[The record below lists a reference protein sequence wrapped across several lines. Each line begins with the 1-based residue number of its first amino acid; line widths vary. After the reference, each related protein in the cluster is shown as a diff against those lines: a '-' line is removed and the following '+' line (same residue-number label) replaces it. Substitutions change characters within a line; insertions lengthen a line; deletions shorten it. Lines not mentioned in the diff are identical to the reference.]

1 MNRPMNLSM
10 NIFATVKTRI
20 DAVIGE
26 LMAEGALP
34 TGLDLS
40 KVSAE
45 PPREAAHGDVTT
57 NAAMVLS
64 KPAGKAPK
72 DIATLLVERFQKMPD
87 VTAASIAGP
96 GFINLKLADKIW
108 RDALRDVLVTG
119 TAYGDGQAGQGEKIN
134 VEYVSANPTG
144 PMHVGHARGAV
155 FGDVLAR
162 LLAKAGFAVTK
173 EYYINDAGGQVDH
186 VARALRMRYLQAL
199 GRITEDDVQAALAR
213 KEIMYG
219 GDYLIP
225 VAEALKA
232 RDGDKWAAVN
242 DDAVWIPVLR
252 DFTVAY
258 MMKVVKEDLA
268 ALSVQHDV
276 FTSEKALVDAGK
288 VDDALA
294 FLEKAGLTYTGV
306 LEPPK
311 GKTPDDW
318 EPRPQLLFK
327 ATEFGDE
334 VDRPLKKSDGT
345 WTYFAGDIAY
355 HKNKV
360 DRGFTN
366 LVNVWGADHGG
377 YVKRVQAA
385 LKALTAGKGTLDV
398 KLCQMVRVLNNGEP
412 VKMSKRAGTFVTMR
426 DLLDEVGKDVVRFIM
441 LTRKNDAPLDFD
453 YAKVREK
460 SRENPVF
467 YVQYAHAR
475 GRSVLR
481 HAAEMFPGADLTDAG
496 LAKADFARLTDSD
509 EIGVL
514 RTLANWP
521 RTVEG
526 AAFAHEPHRLASY
539 MYELASQF
547 HALWN
552 KGNDAA
558 ELRFLQPQDQS
569 VSVARLALVRGV
581 GLVIASGLAVFGVEP
596 VEEMR

>member
-1 MNRPMNLSM
+1 M
-10 NIFATVKTRI
+10 NIFATLKSRI
-20 DAVIGE
+20 DAAIGE
-26 LMAEGALP
+26 LVAEGALP
-34 TGLDLS
+34 EGLDLS
-40 KVSAE
+40 RVSAE
-45 PPREAAHGDVTT
+45 PPRETSHGDVAT
-57 NAAMVLS
+57 NAAMVLA
-64 KPAGKAPK
+64 KPTGKNPK
-72 DIATLLVERFQKMPD
+72 ELATLFAARFKKMPD
-87 VTAASIAGP
+87 VTDVSVAGP
-96 GFINLKLADKIW
+96 GFINIKLDDRIW
-108 RDALRDVLVTG
+108 RDGLRDVLVEG

-155 FGDVLAR
+155 VGDALAR

-173 EYYINDAGGQVDH
+173 EYYINDAGGQVDN
-186 VARALRMRYLQAL
+186 VARALRMRYLQTL
-199 GRITEDDVQAALAR
+199 GKITEVDVQGALER
-213 KEIMYG
+213 KEIQYG

-225 VAEALKA
+225 VAEALAA
-232 RDGDKWAAVN
+232 RDADKWASVE
-242 DDAVWIPVLR
+242 DEAVWIPALR

-258 MMKVVKEDLA
+258 MMKLVKEDLL
-268 ALSVQHDV
+268 ALGVHHDV
-276 FTSEKALVDAGK
+276 FSSEKALVEAGK
-288 VDDALA
+288 VDGALV
-294 FLEKAGLTYTGV
+294 FLESEGLTYTGV

-334 VDRPLKKSDGT
+334 VDRPVKKSNGT

-355 HKNKV
+355 HKDKV

-385 LKALTAGKGTLDV
+385 LKALSNGKGKLDV
-398 KLCQMVRVLNNGEP
+398 QLCQMVRVLNNGEP

-426 DLLDEVGKDVVRFIM
+426 DLIEEVGKDVVRFIM

-453 YAKVREK
+453 YAKVMEK

-475 GRSVLR
+475 GRSVFR
-481 HAAEMFPGADLTDAG
+481 HAAEMFPTADLSDGG
-496 LAKADFARLTDSD
+496 LAKADFARLVDPD

-521 RTVEG
+521 RTIEG
-526 AAFAHEPHRLASY
+526 AAFAHEPHRLAFY

-547 HALWN
+547 HGLWN

-558 ELRFLQPQDQS
+558 ELRFLQPADQS

-581 GLVIASGLAVFGVEP
+581 GLVIASGLTVFGVEP

>member
-1 MNRPMNLSM
+1 M
-10 NIFATVKTRI
+10 NIFATFKSRI

-26 LMAEGALP
+26 LAAEGALP
-34 TGLDLS
+34 AGLDLAR
-40 KVSAE
+40 VAAE
-45 PPREAAHGDVTT
+45 PPREASHGDVTT
-57 NAAMVLS
+57 NAAMVLA

-72 DIATLLVERFQKMPD
+72 EIANLLVARLKKVAD
-87 VTAASIAGP
+87 VTDASVAGP
-96 GFINLKLADKIW
+96 GFINLKLNDEIW
-108 RDALRDVLVTG
+108 RSGLRDVLTTG
-119 TAYGDGQAGQGEKIN
+119 TSYGDGAPGQHGVIN

-155 FGDVLAR
+155 VGDALAR
-162 LLAKAGFAVTK
+162 LLAKAGFTVTK

-186 VARALRMRYLQAL
+186 VARALRARYLQAL
-199 GRITEDDVQAALAR
+199 GKLSEEDVQGMLQR

-219 GDYLIP
+219 GDYLVP

-232 RDGDKWAAVN
+232 RDGDKWAAAT
-242 DDAVWIPVLR
+242 DDKVWIPVLR

-258 MMKVVKEDLA
+258 MMKAVKEDLE
-268 ALSVQHDV
+268 ALGVHHDV
-276 FTSEKALVDAGK
+276 FSSEKALVDAGK
-288 VDDALA
+288 VDDALK
-294 FLEKAGLTYTGV
+294 FLENAGLTYTGV

-327 ATEFGDE
+327 ATQFGDE
-334 VDRPLKKSDGT
+334 VDRPVKKSDGS

-355 HKNKV
+355 HKDKV
-360 DRGFTN
+360 DRGFNN
-366 LVNVWGADHGG
+366 LVNIWGADHGG

-385 LKALTAGKGTLDV
+385 LKALTAGKGALDV
-398 KLCQMVRVLNNGEP
+398 QLCQMVRVLNNGEP
-412 VKMSKRAGTFVTMR
+412 VKMSKRAGTFVTLR

-453 YAKVREK
+453 YAKVMEK

-475 GRSVLR
+475 GRSVFRL
-481 HAAEMFPGADLTDAG
+481 AKEMFPAADLSDGG
-496 LAKADFARLTDSD
+496 LAKADLARLTDPD

-514 RTLANWP
+514 RTIANWP

-526 AAFAHEPHRLASY
+526 AALAHEPHRLAFY

-547 HALWN
+547 HGLWN
-552 KGNDAA
+552 KGN
-558 ELRFLQPQDQS
+558 EETHLRFLQPEDQS
-569 VSVARLALVRGV
+569 VSCARLALVRGV

>member
-1 MNRPMNLSM
+1 M
-10 NIFATVKTRI
+10 NIFATFKSRI

-34 TGLDLS
+34 AGLDLTR
-40 KVSAE
+40 VAAE
-45 PPREAAHGDVTT
+45 PPREASHGDVTT
-57 NAAMVLS
+57 NAAMVLA

-72 DIATLLVERFQKMPD
+72 DIANLLVERLKKVAD
-87 VTAASIAGP
+87 VTDASVAGP
-96 GFINLKLADKIW
+96 GFINLKLADEIW
-108 RDALRDVLVTG
+108 RGALRDVLTTG
-119 TAYGDGQAGQGEKIN
+119 TAYGDGTPGQHGVIN

-155 FGDVLAR
+155 VGDALAR
-162 LLAKAGFAVTK
+162 LLAKAGFLVTK

-186 VARALRMRYLQAL
+186 VARALRARYLQAL
-199 GRITEDDVQAALAR
+199 GQLSEEDVQGMLQR

-219 GDYLIP
+219 GDYLVP

-232 RDGDKWAAVN
+232 RDGDTWAN
-242 DDAVWIPVLR
+242 ETDEKVWIPVLR

-258 MMKVVKEDLA
+258 MMNVVKQDLT
-268 ALSVQHDV
+268 ALGVHHDV
-276 FTSEKALVDAGK
+276 FSSEKALVDAGK
-288 VDDALA
+288 VDAALK
-294 FLEKAGLTYTGV
+294 FLSDAGLTYTGV

-327 ATEFGDE
+327 ATDFGDE
-334 VDRPLKKSDGT
+334 VDRPVKKSDGS

-355 HKNKV
+355 HKDKV

-385 LKALTAGKGTLDV
+385 LKALTAGKGSLDV
-398 KLCQMVRVLNNGEP
+398 QLCQMVRVLNNGEP
-412 VKMSKRAGTFVTMR
+412 VKMSKRAGTFVTLR

-453 YAKVREK
+453 YAKVMEK

-475 GRSVLR
+475 GRSVFRL
-481 HAAEMFPGADLTDAG
+481 AKEMFPGADLSDSG
-496 LAKADFARLTDSD
+496 LAKADLSRLTDPD
-509 EIGVL
+509 EMGVL
-514 RTLANWP
+514 RTIANWP

-526 AAFAHEPHRLASY
+526 AALAHEPHRLAFY

-547 HALWN
+547 HGLWN

-558 ELRFLQPQDQS
+558 HLRFLQPEDQT
-569 VSVARLALVRGV
+569 VSCARLALVRGV